1 MQKDEPMSL
10 VAGKEEKV
18 PDEPSQYTIKGQ
30 AYCKADV

>member
-18 PDEPSQYTIKGQ
+18 PDEPSYTIKGQ